1 MGLLVEFAL
10 LIIEK
15 HILFYLFFAFLFFL
29 AQFFLVKKHIYSVF
43 DPLLFFIFFN
53 GFSWA
58 TVLMVSEI
66 NNNHT
71 YFIDLSV
78 FNICFFLPALF
89 FNKFSTHKLHNAILS
104 NTSKFDFQ
112 VLYTI
117 FFILF
122 ISTMILWLVR
132 GVPILSENPDRAK
145 SEFYEGGFGVV
156 RYIHFVTPLFCI
168 FFSVYCLTYLK
179 NNVLRKLYLVIITLF
194 SIIVMISVGSKAS
207 LLPVVFVFALVGN
220 FDINNQNAKR
230 ILKLSRVIMICACLF
245 VGVVLFIVS
254 NQAGLDQLLKL
265 LMIRMIAFGD
275 AFFFWYQYNLQE
287 KIEPI
292 NLLIYLLS
300 PLLSMFR
307 IIEQEYPLGSQLV
320 SSVTGEDLVSFGP
333 NGQLPIV
340 LSLVSPYV
348 KYALSLMFGFIF
360 FYIRNN
366 SHILIK
372 KCGLFG
378 ILIFIGLFINLTYI
392 YTDVLLLLSM
402 VYSSIIIFV
411 FIYLAMLFLK
421 FSSSVKIVSN
431 NVDKHK

>member
-1 MGLLVEFAL
+1 M
-10 LIIEK
+10 
-15 HILFYLFFAFLFFL
+15 
-29 AQFFLVKKHIYSVF
+29 
-43 DPLLFFIFFN
+43 
-53 GFSWA
+53 
-58 TVLMVSEI
+58 
-66 NNNHT
+66 
-71 YFIDLSV
+71 
-78 FNICFFLPALF
+78 
-89 FNKFSTHKLHNAILS
+89 
-104 NTSKFDFQ
+104 
-112 VLYTI
+112 
-117 FFILF
+117 
-122 ISTMILWLVR
+122 
-132 GVPILSENPDRAK
+132 
-145 SEFYEGGFGVV
+145 
-156 RYIHFVTPLFCI
+156 
-168 FFSVYCLTYLK
+168 
-179 NNVLRKLYLVIITLF
+179 
-194 SIIVMISVGSKAS
+194 MISVGSKAS

-372 KCGLFG
+372 SVGCLVF
-378 ILIFIGLFINLTYI
+378 L
-392 YTDVLLLLSM
+392 
-402 VYSSIIIFV
+402 YSLA
-411 FIYLAMLFLK
+411 YL
-421 FSSSVKIVSN
+421 
-431 NVDKHK
+431 